1 MQNNDIPKERDECVG
16 MQAAAAS
23 ETRTQQSR
31 DVMGQGGQH
40 HESGIERMEKK
51 TELRVQTLK
60 TGSWDV

>member
-31 DVMGQGGQH
+31 DVMGKGGH
-40 HESGIERMEKK
+40 HESGVERMERK
-51 TELRVQTLK
+51 TELRVQI
-60 TGSWDV
+60 